1 VAGRRALTRQMK
13 AILAPALLGFAAC
26 AALAGQGEA
35 RPLRVVT
42 LSTVLAEVAREV
54 GGGEAE
60 VVSLVRPGVDPHTFN
75 PSPADVRVLMDADVV
90 LASGLKLETYLD
102 RLVASVGPKG
112 RVVSVGDALPLVLS
126 IPRAGTPGER
136 DPHWWHSI
144 DNMLVAVDLVRAELA
159 RSRPASAG
167 RFARNALGYQ
177 GRLSALRVWALS
189 EIAKVAP
196 ARRQLVTSHDAF
208 GYFAHDYGFA
218 VHSINGL
225 STESEADARHL
236 AGLID
241 LIRREKVRAVFAES
255 SANPR
260 LVSNLLDET
269 GVLLGG
275 TLYAD
280 GLGPAGSGAE
290 TYEAMYR
297 HNVLAIVGALAGP

>member
-1 VAGRRALTRQMK
+1 MKRQMK
-13 AILAPALLGFAAC
+13 AILAPAVFGLAAC
-26 AALAGQGEA
+26 AAWAGQGGV

-42 LSTVLAEVAREV
+42 LSTVLAEIAREV
-54 GGGEAE
+54 GGARVE
-60 VVSLVRPGVDPHTFN
+60 VVNLVRPGVDPHTFN
-75 PSPADVRVLMDADVV
+75 PSPADIRTLVDADVV

-102 RLVASVGPKG
+102 RLVASVGPRG
-112 RVVSVGDALPLVLS
+112 RVVAIGDALPVILS
-126 IPRAGTPGER
+126 MPPSGAGGEK

-159 RSRPASAG
+159 RSRPASADL
-167 RFARNALGYQ
+167 FALNALGYQ
-177 GRLSALRVWALS
+177 GRLAALKVWAS
-189 EIAKVAP
+189 AEIATLPP
-196 ARRQLVTSHDAF
+196 ARRQLVTSHDAL
-208 GYFAHDYGFA
+208 GYFARDYGFEI
-218 VHSINGL
+218 HSINGL
-225 STESEADARHL
+225 STESEADAKHL

-241 LIRREKVRAVFAES
+241 LVRREKVRAVFAES

-260 LVSNLLDET
+260 LVANLLEET

-297 HNVLAIVGALAGP
+297 HNVLAIVGALAGQ